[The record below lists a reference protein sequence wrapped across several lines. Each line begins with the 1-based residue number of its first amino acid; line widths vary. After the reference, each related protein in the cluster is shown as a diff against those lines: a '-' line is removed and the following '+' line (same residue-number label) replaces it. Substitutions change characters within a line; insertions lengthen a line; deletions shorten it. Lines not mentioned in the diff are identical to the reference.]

1 MASDDDF
8 ESETEFCSI
17 CYEDSLHDTLP
28 CIVQLKPRS
37 IDELRNMLKLLKEA
51 EEKEAH
57 QHGFFLIH
65 IPNDSLLETPSY
77 KLPRP
82 VDES

>member
-1 MASDDDF
+1 
-8 ESETEFCSI
+8 
-17 CYEDSLHDTLP
+17 
-28 CIVQLKPRS
+28 
-37 IDELRNMLKLLKEA
+37 MLKLLKEA